1 MKYEEVM
8 IGLKQGKYASA
19 YLLCGKE
26 PYYIDKVADYIEQNV
41 LDEMAREFDQTII
54 YGKDLAGGDVAP
66 VIGAARGFA
75 MMGGNKVIIVKE
87 AQNIKKWEALAM
99 YMDNPQ
105 PSTIL
110 VFCYKYGS
118 PDKRLNLFKNWE
130 KKGGVLMESEQL
142 RDYQVEKW
150 IRDYVA
156 ERNKELKAL
165 GDEVQIDEKV
175 AKILADS
182 LGTDLTQIVSSLQKL
197 IDGRPEGVKVID
209 AALVER
215 NVGISKDFNV
225 FELQSALIAG
235 DVVKANRIT
244 QYFATSKDHPMVKE
258 LGVLYGFFANL
269 MIYHYLPDKSGD
281 PPSEAALCSEGSL
294 GSGELVG
301 HAAVLRP
308 AVPRPPQPGA
318 AGCSAEH
325 GRRLASL
332 VQEMLGAALLAA
344 SWGREPGALGVRLSL
359 GVSVSPASMGV
370 RVMDTSW
377 VARRGSSAGRKAS
390 CAPPAMQPPAPPAE
404 LAPPL
409 PSPLPEQ
416 SPEGPMVPALSP
428 SGLGLQPAAERT
440 R

>member
-8 IGLKQGKYASA
+8 IGLKQGKYAPA
-19 YLLCGKE
+19 YMLCGKE
-26 PYYIDKVADYIEQNV
+26 SYYIDKVSDYIEQNV
-41 LDEMAREFDQTII
+41 LDAMAREFDQTII
-54 YGKDLAGGDVAP
+54 YGKDLASGDVSP

-75 MMGGNKVIIVKE
+75 MMGGYKVIIVKE

-182 LGTDLTQIVSSLQKL
+182 LGTDLTQIVGSLQKL

-215 NVGISKDFNV
+215 NIGISKDFNV

-244 QYFATSKDHPMVKE
+244 QYFANSKDHPMIKE
-258 LGVLYGFFANL
+258 LGILYGFFANL
-269 MIYHYLPDKSGD
+269 MLYHYLPDKSD
-281 PPSEAALCSEGSL
+281 R
-294 GSGELVG
+294 V
-301 HAAVLRP
+301 
-308 AVPRPPQPGA
+308 
-318 AGCSAEH
+318 AG
-325 GRRLASL
+325 
-332 VQEMLGAALLAA
+332 
-344 SWGREPGALGVRLSL
+344 PALGVAPYF
-359 GVSVSPASMGV
+359 VKDYAAA
-370 RVMDTSW
+370 
-377 VARRGSSAGRKAS
+377 ARRFSAGKTFVIIGYLRDIDARLRGINNPSAKDADLWK
-390 CAPPAMQPPAPPAE
+390 E
-404 LAPPL
+404 LIYKIL
-409 PSPLPEQ
+409 H
-416 SPEGPMVPALSP
+416 
-428 SGLGLQPAAERT
+428 
-440 R
+440 

>member
-54 YGKDLAGGDVAP
+54 YGKDLSSGDVSP
-66 VIGAARGFA
+66 VVGAARGFA
-75 MMGGNKVIIVKE
+75 MMGGYKVIIVKE

-130 KKGGVLMESEQL
+130 KKGGLLMESEQL

-156 ERNKELKAL
+156 DEANRRKAK
-165 GDEVQIDEKV
+165 GEEAIRIDEKV

-182 LGTDLTQIVSSLQKL
+182 IGNDLTQIVGALQKL
-197 IDGRPEGVKVID
+197 IDGRPEGVNVID

-215 NVGISKDFNV
+215 NIGISKDFNV

-244 QYFATSKDHPMVKE
+244 QYFASSKDHPMVKE
-258 LGVLYGFFANL
+258 LGILYGFFANL
-269 MIYHYLPDKSGD
+269 MIYHYLPDKSD
-281 PPSEAALCSEGSL
+281 R
-294 GSGELVG
+294 V
-301 HAAVLRP
+301 
-308 AVPRPPQPGA
+308 
-318 AGCSAEH
+318 
-325 GRRLASL
+325 
-332 VQEMLGAALLAA
+332 AA
-344 SWGREPGALGVRLSL
+344 SALGV
-359 GVSVSPASMGV
+359 SPFFVKDYAAAAK
-370 RVMDTSW
+370 RY
-377 VARRGSSAGRKAS
+377 SAGKTFAIIGYFREIDARSKGINNPSAKD
-390 CAPPAMQPPAPPAE
+390 ADLWKE
-404 LAPPL
+404 LIYKIL
-409 PSPLPEQ
+409 H
-416 SPEGPMVPALSP
+416 
-428 SGLGLQPAAERT
+428 
-440 R
+440 

>member
-8 IGLKQGKYASA
+8 IGLKQGKYAPA
-19 YLLCGKE
+19 YMLCGKE
-26 PYYIDKVADYIEQNV
+26 SYYIDLVANYIENNV

-54 YGKDLAGGDVAP
+54 YGKDLSGGDVSP

-75 MMGGNKVIIVKE
+75 MMGGYKVIIVKE

-99 YMDNPQ
+99 YMDKPQ

-156 ERNKELKAL
+156 DEASRRKAK
-165 GDEVQIDEKV
+165 GEEEIRIDEKV

-182 LGTDLTQIVSSLQKL
+182 IGNDLTQIVGALQKL
-197 IDGRPEGVKVID
+197 IDGRPEGVNVID

-215 NVGISKDFNV
+215 NIGISKDFNV

-244 QYFATSKDHPMVKE
+244 QYFASSKDHPMVKE
-258 LGVLYGFFANL
+258 LGILYGFFANL
-269 MIYHYLPDKSGD
+269 MIYHYLPDKTD
-281 PPSEAALCSEGSL
+281 RA
-294 GSGELVG
+294 
-301 HAAVLRP
+301 
-308 AVPRPPQPGA
+308 
-318 AGCSAEH
+318 
-325 GRRLASL
+325 
-332 VQEMLGAALLAA
+332 AA
-344 SWGREPGALGVRLSL
+344 SALGI
-359 GVSVSPASMGV
+359 SPFFVKDYATAAK
-370 RVMDTSW
+370 RY
-377 VARRGSSAGRKAS
+377 SAGKTFAIIGYFSEIDARMKGINNPSAKD
-390 CAPPAMQPPAPPAE
+390 ADLWKE
-404 LAPPL
+404 LIYKI
-409 PSPLPEQ
+409 
-416 SPEGPMVPALSP
+416 MH
-428 SGLGLQPAAERT
+428 
-440 R
+440 